1 MTKQTAIVTKASLQA
16 LLDDP
21 AKRADVIGRALVVL
35 FERQLDD
42 EKAANAT
49 RTTNNQGFAQSDAK
63 AGCIAAKTYLKRAA
77 MRRRGEL
84 PEGQEVLPEFVIQT
98 WMAPQRG
105 APRISKY
112 TRQLNEAAMKKKLS
126 QAQG

>member
-1 MTKQTAIVTKASLQA
+1 MTKQAAIVTKASLQA

-21 AKRADVIGRALVVL
+21 ARRAEVIGRALVVL

-42 EKAANAT
+42 EKQTNTT
-49 RTTNNQGFAQSDAK
+49 RTTNNVGFAQSDAK

-77 MRRRGEL
+77 ARRRGEDVA
-84 PEGQEVLPEFVIQT
+84 EVLPAFVVET

-105 APRISKY
+105 QPRIMKY
-112 TRQLNEAAMKKKLS
+112 TRQLNEAAMRKKLIS
-126 QAQG
+126 AQG